1 MFCFVGSI
9 IDKLHSVRRFSQA
22 SNSPMRLFNFLT
34 VSTICSVEID
44 CIESYLFFNPA
55 SRLASS
61 FSQSINFCSFTLDAA
76 SLLFKSSSLISTCF
90 SLSLIFLSTY
100 SFSSSTTFLLSITS
114 YSFFSTFRF
123 PFKSFSCFQ
132 DVQFYLAEPENCSLL
147 SLPHVTC
154 GHAHTNH
161 YSRTPGERR
170 CRETGYFRGYVSYI
184 AFSTSSLTDMIFF
197 LFKRVRTKRDLGV
210 LLLLFALAPLPT
222 GPVDV
227 DTLHDDTLMGVDS
240 EDGDWGRRW
249 RITVFFLSPLC
260 LVYAF
265 AIGLAVIVLLLL
277 VIIRCIFCS
286 NFVPFAKCFCW
297 KVPIV
302 LFTMGAVIF
311 LLLLLFVVAKCLH
324 TKKKQSISWYSY
336 ILWVSVVHIVCILY
350 IITRSCDVWIQI
362 EVH

>member
-1 MFCFVGSI
+1 M
-9 IDKLHSVRRFSQA
+9 
-22 SNSPMRLFNFLT
+22 
-34 VSTICSVEID
+34 
-44 CIESYLFFNPA
+44 
-55 SRLASS
+55 
-61 FSQSINFCSFTLDAA
+61 
-76 SLLFKSSSLISTCF
+76 
-90 SLSLIFLSTY
+90 
-100 SFSSSTTFLLSITS
+100 
-114 YSFFSTFRF
+114 
-123 PFKSFSCFQ
+123 
-132 DVQFYLAEPENCSLL
+132 QFYLAEPENCSLL

-154 GHAHTNH
+154 GHAHTKR
-161 YSRTPGERR
+161 YSRTPGDRR

-184 AFSTSSLTDMIFF
+184 AFSTSSLIDMIFF

-222 GPVDV
+222 GSVHV

-265 AIGLAVIVLLLL
+265 ALGLAVIVLLLL

-311 LLLLLFVVAKCLH
+311 LLLLLFVVESTILFSKLLAKCLH
-324 TKKKQSISWYSY
+324 TKKKQSISRYSY
-336 ILWVSVVHIVCILY
+336 ILWVSVVHIVRILSLPDLVMFGY
-350 IITRSCDVWIQI
+350 KYTDKVTLLL
-362 EVH
+362 EVHQWTRIAVLFTVW